1 MSEPDGHAP
10 PRNRVHMAPVRVY
23 YEDTEAR
30 AVVYYANASGRP
42 VRVPTRIRSA
52 LEGHGSADGRM

>member
-1 MSEPDGHAP
+1 
-10 PRNRVHMAPVRVY
+10 MAPVRVY